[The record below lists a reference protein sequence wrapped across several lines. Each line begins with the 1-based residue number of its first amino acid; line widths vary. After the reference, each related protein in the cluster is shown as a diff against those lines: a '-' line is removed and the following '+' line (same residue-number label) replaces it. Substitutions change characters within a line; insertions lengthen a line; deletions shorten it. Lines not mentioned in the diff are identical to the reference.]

1 MWRTAEGGGGG
12 SGREGNGSPEEWSL
26 FPQLVY
32 LFLQAAIDVLF
43 KVVWVT
49 AARRPGFRDLA
60 KATITSTPPPR
71 KAELD

>member
-1 MWRTAEGGGGG
+1 MGGWERGKLL
-12 SGREGNGSPEEWSL
+12 SRRMVFTS
-26 FPQLVY
+26 QLVY

-49 AARRPGFRDLA
+49 VAPRPGFRDLA
-60 KATITSTPPPR
+60 KATITPTGRLR